1 MTDIPK
7 SLTMN
12 SSYFSQSRIE
22 MLKYIDKKQTAP
34 LNVLDV
40 GAGQG
45 SFIRLLQSEMI
56 IGESWAIEPTEA
68 HKQITADKIL
78 NSTVENAIPNLPD
91 NYFDLVIFN
100 DVLEHLQEPW
110 DILKDIK
117 PKLKKD
123 AQLIISIPN
132 FLFIETFSKVIQGD
146 FEYVEFGVL
155 DRTHLRF
162 FTKKSFVQIIESIP
176 YKIELIEGINGY
188 YTWKYK
194 LLNLLLLGKL
204 TNFLHQQWAFRIK
217 NL

>member
-1 MTDIPK
+1 
-7 SLTMN
+7 MN
-12 SSYFSQSRIE
+12 TSYYSQSRIE
-22 MLKYIDKKQTAP
+22 MLKYIDKTQTRP
-34 LNVLDV
+34 LNILDV

-45 SFIRLLQSEMI
+45 SFIRLLQSEI
-56 IGESWAIEPTEA
+56 VIGESWAIEPTESYR
-68 HKQITADKIL
+68 QITADQIL
-78 NSTVENAIPNLPD
+78 NSTVENAIQILPEKF
-91 NYFDLVIFN
+91 FDLVIFN

-110 DILKDIK
+110 DVLKAIK

-132 FLFIETFSKVIQGD
+132 FLFIETFYKIFMGN
-146 FEYVEFGVL
+146 FEYVDFGVL

-162 FTKKSFVQIIESIP
+162 FTKKSFIQIIESIP

-194 LLNLLLLGKL
+194 VLNFILLGKL
-204 TNFLHQQWAFRIK
+204 SNFLHQQWAFRIK